1 MMRRNLMGLASALV
15 LCEAVQNDASASASE
30 SGGPGTSPPGTGE
43 TVTFSTLRGPK
54 SFEFTGT
61 EKRAKKLIKDH
72 YFDTEGHPHVE
83 LFFRS
88 GEHRDFRLPESLLLK
103 FAAHG
108 AEQKLGDNVAGTP
121 DVDDMVVAT
130 DSLLARLHKGEW
142 SAEREGGFAG
152 TSVLM
157 KALTIY
163 RLRKDNIFAPAADAP
178 QEDKTM
184 YTQLFAE
191 KIAKVKEFLTDK
203 DQNAKLA
210 LRGSPQL
217 KPIVDELEAE
227 KLAKA
232 QKVDTDALLAT
243 L

>member
-1 MMRRNLMGLASALV
+1 MNAVANEVS
-15 LCEAVQNDASASASE
+15 EA
-30 SGGPGTSPPGTGE
+30 GGPGTTPPGTGE
-43 TVTFSTLRGPK
+43 TVSFTTLRGTK

-72 YFDTEGHPHVE
+72 YFDAEGHPHVE

-163 RLRKDNIFAPAADAP
+163 RLRKDSIFAPAADAS
-178 QEDKTM
+178 QDDKTA

-191 KIAKVKEFLTDK
+191 KIAKVKEFLADK
-203 DQNAKLA
+203 NQDAKLA
-210 LRGSPQL
+210 LRASPQL

>member
-1 MMRRNLMGLASALV
+1 MNAVANDVS
-15 LCEAVQNDASASASE
+15 EA
-30 SGGPGTSPPGTGE
+30 GGPGTTPPGTGE
-43 TVTFSTLRGPK
+43 TVTFSTLRGAK
-54 SFEFTGT
+54 SLEFTGT

-72 YFDTEGHPHVE
+72 YFDAEGHPHVE

-88 GEHRDFRLPESLLLK
+88 GEYRDFRLPESLLLK

-163 RLRKDNIFAPAADAP
+163 RLRKDGIFAPGAGAS
-178 QEDKTM
+178 QEDKAA
-184 YTQLFAE
+184 YTSLFSE
-191 KIAKVKEFLTDK
+191 KLAKVKEFLEPKT
-203 DQNAKLA
+203 QNEKMA

-217 KPIVDELEAE
+217 KPIVEELEAE

-232 QKVDTDALLAT
+232 GKVDTDALLAT

>member
-1 MMRRNLMGLASALV
+1 MLSRTLSLGFSTILS
-15 LCEAVQNDASASASE
+15 EAAPSE
-30 SGGPGTSPPGTGE
+30 VGGPGTSPPGTGE
-43 TVTFSTLRGPK
+43 TVTFQTHRGVK
-54 SFEFTGT
+54 SLEFTGT

-72 YFDTEGHPHVE
+72 YFDAEGHPHVE
-83 LFFRS
+83 LFFRN

-130 DSLLARLHKGEW
+130 DSLIARLMKGEW

-163 RLRKDNIFAPAADAP
+163 RLRKDGIYPADPSDVEGTRA
-178 QEDKTM
+178 
-184 YTQLFAE
+184 YTAAFSE
-191 KIAKVKEFLTDK
+191 KLAKVKEFLADK

-210 LRGSPQL
+210 LRGSAQL
-217 KPIVDELEAE
+217 KPIVEELEAE

-232 QKVDTDALLAT
+232 QKVDTDALLAS

>member
-1 MMRRNLMGLASALV
+1 MNAVKSDV
-15 LCEAVQNDASASASE
+15 SEA
-30 SGGPGTSPPGTGE
+30 GGPGTTPPGTGE
-43 TVTFSTLRGPK
+43 TVTFSTLRGEK
-54 SFEFTGT
+54 SLEFTGT

-72 YFDTEGHPHVE
+72 YFDAEGHPHVE
-83 LFFRS
+83 LFFRN
-88 GEHRDFRLPESLLLK
+88 GEHRDFRLPETLLLK

-130 DSLLARLHKGEW
+130 DSLLVRLHKGEW

-152 TSVLM
+152 SSVLM

-163 RLRKDNIFAPAADAP
+163 RLRKDSIFAPTADST
-178 QEDKTM
+178 QEDKAM
-184 YTQLFAE
+184 YIQLFSE
-191 KIAKVKEFLTDK
+191 KLAKVKEFLEPKT
-203 DQNAKLA
+203 QNEKMA

-217 KPIVDELEAE
+217 KPIVEELEAE

-232 QKVDTDALLAT
+232 GKVDTDALLAT

>member
-1 MMRRNLMGLASALV
+1 MNA
-15 LCEAVQNDASASASE
+15 AVQNDVSE
-30 SGGPGTSPPGTGE
+30 AGGPGTSPPGSGE
-43 TVTFSTLRGPK
+43 TITFSTLRGAK
-54 SFEFTGT
+54 SLEFTGT

-72 YFDTEGHPHVE
+72 YFDDSGHPHVE

-88 GEHRDFRLPESLLLK
+88 GEYRDFRVPEGLLSK

-130 DSLLARLHKGEW
+130 DSLIARLHKGEW

-163 RLRKDNIFAPAADAP
+163 RLRKDGLTEPGLDSSPDDKSAYAA
-178 QEDKTM
+178 
-184 YTQLFAE
+184 LWAE
-191 KIAKVKEFLTDK
+191 KAAKVKEYLGDK
-203 DQNAKLA
+203 SQNEKLA
-210 LRGSPQL
+210 LRASPQL
-217 KPIVDELEAE
+217 KPIVEELEAA

-232 QKVDTDALLAT
+232 QKVDTDALLAG

>member
-1 MMRRNLMGLASALV
+1 MLTNTTILFGLRCS
-15 LCEAVQNDASASASE
+15 EAAISDGGS
-30 SGGPGTSPPGTGE
+30 SGGPGTSSPVQGE
-43 TVTFSTLRGPK
+43 IVTFSTLRGQK
-54 SFEFTGT
+54 SLEFTGT

-72 YFDTEGHPHVE
+72 YFDADGHPHVE
-83 LFFRS
+83 LFFRN
-88 GEHRDFRLPESLLLK
+88 GEARDFRLPESLLLK

-130 DSLLARLHKGEW
+130 DSLIAQLQKGEW
-142 SAEREGGFAG
+142 SAQREGGFTG

-163 RLRKDNIFAPAADAP
+163 RLRKGGIEAPAANAS
-178 QEDKTM
+178 QEDKTA
-184 YTQLFAE
+184 YGSLFSE
-191 KIAKVKEFLTDK
+191 MMAKVKEFLSDK
-203 DQNAKLA
+203 DQNAKNA
-210 LRGSPQL
+210 LRASAQL
-217 KPIVDELEAE
+217 KPIVEVLEAE

-232 QKVDTDALLAT
+232 QKVDTDALLAA

>member
-1 MMRRNLMGLASALV
+1 MNAVANDVS
-15 LCEAVQNDASASASE
+15 EA
-30 SGGPGTSPPGTGE
+30 GGPGTTPPGTGE
-43 TVTFSTLRGPK
+43 TVTFSTLRGAK
-54 SFEFTGT
+54 SLEFTGT

-72 YFDTEGHPHVE
+72 YFDAEGHPHVE
-83 LFFRS
+83 LFFRN

-163 RLRKDNIFAPAADAP
+163 RLRKDSIFAPDANAS
-178 QEDKTM
+178 QEDKAA
-184 YTQLFAE
+184 YTSLFSE
-191 KIAKVKEFLTDK
+191 KLAKVKEFLEPKT
-203 DQNAKLA
+203 QNEKMA

-217 KPIVDELEAE
+217 KPIVEELEAE

-232 QKVDTDALLAT
+232 GKVDTDALLAT

>member
-1 MMRRNLMGLASALV
+1 MNAEAIATGQEANTLA
-15 LCEAVQNDASASASE
+15 
-30 SGGPGTSPPGTGE
+30 E
-43 TVTFSTLRGPK
+43 TINFSTLRGVK
-54 SFEFTGT
+54 TLEFTGT
-61 EKRAKKLIKDH
+61 EKRAKKLIKNS
-72 YFDTEGHPHVE
+72 YFDSEGHPHVE
-83 LFFRS
+83 LFFRN

-130 DSLLARLHKGEW
+130 DSLVDRLHKGEW

-163 RLRKDNIFAPAADAP
+163 RLQKDGVLTPAAEAS
-178 QEDKTM
+178 QEDKTA
-184 YTQLFAE
+184 YTSAFAD
-191 KIAKVKEFLTDK
+191 KLGKVKEFLETK
-203 DQNAKLA
+203 TQGEKMA

-217 KPIVDELEAE
+217 KPIVEQLEAE
-227 KLAKA
+227 KLAKTG
-232 QKVDTDALLAT
+232 KVDTDALLAA